1 MNYAQWKLQFKN
13 LNLRIKRKKIA
24 RYKWRSIGEVD
35 KWVYFE
41 RASSDLILFRIP
53 IFVSNPLAYIRG
65 KSFILSKSCKGWVKL
80 VSEGLVKRKF
90 SKTRV

>member
-41 RASSDLILFRIP
+41 RASSDLILFFIGSGNKHREFIC
-53 IFVSNPLAYIRG
+53 IDFVST
-65 KSFILSKSCKGWVKL
+65 VQ
-80 VSEGLVKRKF
+80 
-90 SKTRV
+90 